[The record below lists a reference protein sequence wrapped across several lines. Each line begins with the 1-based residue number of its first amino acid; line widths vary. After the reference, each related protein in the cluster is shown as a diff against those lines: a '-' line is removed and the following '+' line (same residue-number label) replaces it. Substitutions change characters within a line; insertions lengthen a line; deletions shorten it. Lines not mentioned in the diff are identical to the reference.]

1 MMKLALAMLCL
12 TAPMFAADCFCIDRD
27 RARTLRAE
35 ARRAQLDASR
45 YARQANLDAA
55 RERQRI
61 ALRIRTDVRRAQLQ
75 AQRDRAEA
83 RRDILRERRDFR
95 RSFVQ

>member
-1 MMKLALAMLCL
+1 MKLALVVLFLA
-12 TAPMFAADCFCIDRD
+12 APIFAADCACIDRG
-27 RARTLRAE
+27 RAHALRAE

-45 YARQANLDAA
+45 YARQAHLDAA

-61 ALRIRTDVRRAQLQ
+61 ATRIRTDVRRAQLQ
-75 AQRDRAEA
+75 AHRDMAQA

-95 RSFVQ
+95 RSLVH

>member
-1 MMKLALAMLCL
+1 MKLALAVLFL
-12 TAPMFAADCFCIDRD
+12 ATPIFAADCFCIDRD
-27 RARTLRAE
+27 RARTMRAE
-35 ARRAQLDASR
+35 AQRARLDASR

-61 ALRIRTDVRRAQLQ
+61 ATRIRTDVRRAQLQ

-95 RSFVQ
+95 RSLVH

>member
-1 MMKLALAMLCL
+1 MKLALAMLCL
-12 TAPMFAADCFCIDRD
+12 AAPMFAADCFCIDRD

-35 ARRAQLDASR
+35 ARRAQLDAAR

-61 ALRIRTDVRRAQLQ
+61 ATRIRTDVRRAQIQ
-75 AQRDRAEA
+75 ALRDRAEA

-95 RSFVQ
+95 RSLVH